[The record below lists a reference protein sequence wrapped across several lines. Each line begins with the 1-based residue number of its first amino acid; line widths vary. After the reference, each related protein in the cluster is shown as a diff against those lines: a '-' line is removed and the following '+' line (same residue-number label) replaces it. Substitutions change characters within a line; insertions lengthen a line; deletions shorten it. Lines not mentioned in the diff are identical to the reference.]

1 MVFSVDY
8 SCTLPS
14 SEGGEIVSVM
24 TAYRETNRV
33 LLSTGV
39 IGLNAKEICNDI
51 KVCISHLNN
60 SASEVHLFTMNL
72 LKL

>member
-1 MVFSVDY
+1 MAFSVDY

-14 SEGGEIVSVM
+14 SERGEVFSVM
-24 TAYRETNRV
+24 TAYREIKSIIVYRGNWVEHKRNM
-33 LLSTGV
+33 LPL
-39 IGLNAKEICNDI
+39 

-60 SASEVHLFTMNL
+60 SASETHLFTMNL